1 MKDTVEPHY
10 TIREATLDDVE
21 PIRRMHA
28 ASWLATYPNEAHGVS
43 FEWVKN
49 RTDDWLTPAS
59 LEVSKGYVA
68 KAIHDTN
75 GFYRVAEIGG
85 EIVGFVHAT
94 TNDDGTKE
102 FEAIYV
108 HPDMFG
114 RGLGEAL
121 MTQVLKW
128 IGDAEA
134 RLEVATYNARA
145 IRFYEKHGFR
155 IVKGTESLYADT
167 IPIIQMKR
175 KQRSHTKKEAK

>member
-28 ASWLATYPNEAHGVS
+28 ASWLATYPNEAYGVS

-68 KAIHDTN
+68 KAIHDAN
-75 GFYRVAEIGG
+75 GFYRVAEVDG
-85 EIVGFVHAT
+85 EIVGFVHAA

-102 FEAIYV
+102 FEAIYN
-108 HPDMFG
+108 
-114 RGLGEAL
+114 
-121 MTQVLKW
+121 
-128 IGDAEA
+128 AEA
-134 RLEVATYNARA
+134 GLEVATYNARA

-167 IPIIQMKR
+167 IPIVQMKR
-175 KQRSHTKKEAK
+175 KQRSHTEKEAK